1 MRGIRMKFLP
11 LTLIMVFYTAGIIS
25 GQELKEMEYQEL
37 DKSHIIL
44 DRADR
49 SLLIIESTIPNIR
62 FISNKGIIPGTYKEE
77 PKGVW
82 QAQVSPG
89 VQLITIQADGYLPIS
104 GLRHN
109 FQPSLALGLRITAK
123 PQAVSA
129 GKGSIKIETIPP
141 GADIIFN
148 NIPMRDKSPFTL
160 YDQPAVKH
168 LISLHKEGY
177 APVDTIISVP
187 VDKTVSLS
195 IALEKMYGGVRINS
209 DPPGASVFLDGEN
222 IGRTPLSRN
231 KIETGDYTLV
241 LHLEGYIDVVQGLTV
256 EYGETAE
263 TVAKLVKQ
271 MGAVIVTSN
280 PAGADIYLNGEYKGI
295 SGTEGLKIEY
305 LQVGKYTVKA
315 EIDRYFPEEK
325 DVNVYLNQTE
335 NVNLILKPKPGAV
348 FVVSNPSGAEV
359 YLDDIKRNG
368 FTPVKIDSVE
378 AGSHR
383 IIFRLAG
390 YRSEV
395 KSVEVDAE
403 KTTTVNCELVKGAER
418 EIIGI
423 LSNNIKLIPGPL
435 PGMEF
440 VLIPGGNFQMGSND
454 GDNDEKP
461 VHLVNIKSFQMMS
474 MEVTQAQWQV
484 VMGNNPS
491 YFIGDDLP
499 VESISWAD
507 CQEFIKKLNQLDPE
521 KGYRLPTEAE
531 WEYACR
537 AGTTTNYHSG
547 YNRIN
552 LNEVCWYNNNSG
564 GKTHITGTKKLNN
577 WGLFDMHGNVWE
589 WCEDVY
595 YKDYKESSKDGS
607 AFKSY
612 DANFHV
618 VRGGSHENDPY
629 FCRSSNRIRC
639 EWNYSSNLIG
649 LRLVRNP

>member
-104 GLRHN
+104 ALRHN
-109 FQPSLALGLRITAK
+109 FPPRLAWGLRITAK

-160 YDQPAVKH
+160 YDQPAAKH

-177 APVDTIISVP
+177 APVDTIVAITA
-187 VDKTVSLS
+187 DRTINIS
-195 IALEKMYGGVRINS
+195 IALEKMYGSVRIDS

-222 IGRTPLSRN
+222 IGRTPVNRD

-295 SGTEGLKIEY
+295 SGTDGLKIEY

-395 KSVEVDAE
+395 KS
-403 KTTTVNCELVKGAER
+403 
-418 EIIGI
+418 
-423 LSNNIKLIPGPL
+423 
-435 PGMEF
+435 
-440 VLIPGGNFQMGSND
+440 
-454 GDNDEKP
+454 
-461 VHLVNIKSFQMMS
+461 
-474 MEVTQAQWQV
+474 
-484 VMGNNPS
+484 
-491 YFIGDDLP
+491 
-499 VESISWAD
+499 
-507 CQEFIKKLNQLDPE
+507 
-521 KGYRLPTEAE
+521 
-531 WEYACR
+531 
-537 AGTTTNYHSG
+537 
-547 YNRIN
+547 
-552 LNEVCWYNNNSG
+552 
-564 GKTHITGTKKLNN
+564 
-577 WGLFDMHGNVWE
+577 
-589 WCEDVY
+589 
-595 YKDYKESSKDGS
+595 
-607 AFKSY
+607 
-612 DANFHV
+612 
-618 VRGGSHENDPY
+618 
-629 FCRSSNRIRC
+629 
-639 EWNYSSNLIG
+639 
-649 LRLVRNP
+649 